1 MQYNCKQHRLLYVQ
15 TSRLTTTLNRE
26 QCVDLTQLGF
36 NLVFV
41 DLVLQE
47 QLSFAEAKNKELSM
61 HVDLLNSS
69 LRVSAGGICSRTN

>member
-1 MQYNCKQHRLLYVQ
+1 M
-15 TSRLTTTLNRE
+15 
-26 QCVDLTQLGF
+26 DLTQLGF

-61 HVDLLNSS
+61 HVDGLQDLLNSS
-69 LRVSAGGICSRTN
+69 LRVSAGGICSQTN